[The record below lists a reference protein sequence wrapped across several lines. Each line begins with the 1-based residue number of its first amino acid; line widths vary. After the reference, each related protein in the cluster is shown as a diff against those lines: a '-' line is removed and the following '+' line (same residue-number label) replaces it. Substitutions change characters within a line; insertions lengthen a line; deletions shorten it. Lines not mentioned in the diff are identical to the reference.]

1 MYFNL
6 KSIKSVL
13 SMKPTTH
20 FSKTELL
27 KKTIFSFEVIVLI
40 IVGIISLILVVNTG
54 EDSTQ
59 TDILGMSAV
68 FLIILALWIF
78 ALFVYRN
85 YVLNDILKQLEK
97 NNFELLDFKIQPT
110 QIEFQKNQKT
120 YILKTEDISLR
131 NIDFVLEP
139 TNRIKTKHKQRN
151 VWKREARTYFY
162 TSKVTQKLLDFAE
175 TQK

>member
-1 MYFNL
+1 
-6 KSIKSVL
+6 
-13 SMKPTTH
+13 MKPTSH

-27 KKTIFSFEVIVLI
+27 KKTIFSFEIVVLI
-40 IVGIISLILVVNTG
+40 IVGIISLILVSNTG
-54 EDSTQ
+54 DSTQ

-68 FLIILALWIF
+68 FLILLLLWIF

-97 NNFELLDFKIQPT
+97 NNFELLEFTLTPT
-110 QIEFQKNQKT
+110 QIEFKKNKQAF
-120 YILKTEDISLR
+120 ILKTEDISLR

-151 VWKREARTYFY
+151 KWKREARTYFY
-162 TSKVTQKLLDFAE
+162 TSKVIQKLLDFAE
-175 TQK
+175 PQ